1 LIGLSIDVPKCIGSG
16 EAITRSL
23 PALSN
28 FAPNKSR
35 HPVFTP
41 ESKRTD
47 RSFGAN
53 GTAGDLYKIGRTRSL
68 GQKHWGVP

>member
-1 LIGLSIDVPKCIGSG
+1 VLEGKRGDHTFV
-16 EAITRSL
+16 TRS
-23 PALSN
+23 SD

-41 ESKRTD
+41 EAKRTD